1 MPIQFT
7 PSQAQ
12 GLKNIASKANKA
24 EAISM
29 AIQIAGDVGAKYI
42 TTIYEVKNEKERQ
55 RIVAQL
61 QELDEK
67 QLSDLADNLN
77 KITDSNARLQELT
90 SYLTKSVST
99 KLSTDIS
106 GRIQKQNLSGVVSER
121 KKIYIAVGV
130 ALGLFLTII
139 VVKRIIK

>member
-1 MPIQFT
+1 MPIHFT

-12 GLKNIASKANKA
+12 GLKNIATKMNKGD
-24 EAISM
+24 AIATAS
-29 AIQIAGDVGAKYI
+29 QIIGDIGVKVI
-42 TTIYEVKNEKERQ
+42 TTIYEAKNEKERQ

-106 GRIQKQNLSGVVSER
+106 GRIQKQNLSGVISER
-121 KKIYIAVGV
+121 KKIYIAIGV
-130 ALGLFLTII
+130 TLGLFLTII